1 MIPQQKFSEYYY
13 LYLKNDKNIS
23 QIPEGKNSA
32 KKAEQSLHPIPTRKG
47 KLWTYRLAQGRN
59 KIITNPIY
67 RTIDEISTRL
77 AREHVYLLSAGISFN
92 VLLCLIPMILV
103 ALYVAGKVVNV
114 DKVIEYVQ
122 QALATALPTTTSTN
136 ELIVTVTSELRT
148 IDEYSATAGYIGIG
162 ILIWTSS
169 ALFSSLR
176 TGLNAIF
183 NIPSPKFFLWYK
195 IKDLLLTIATS
206 VIILIST
213 LITPLMSLLSSKVL
227 NVLPSEYSWLGSNTM
242 ALVLSALSAYI
253 VFFFLLRFV
262 PNKPQPLF
270 IINTSALT
278 SVILWE
284 SARFAFTWYLN
295 NIATFGKFYGTFTV
309 LVISAIWIYYSTL
322 ILLVSAEIA
331 EYTYQKR
338 NSV

>member
-1 MIPQQKFSEYYY
+1 MR
-13 LYLKNDKNIS
+13 NDKNIS
-23 QIPEGKNSA
+23 QKSDGINSA
-32 KKAEQSLHPIPTRKG
+32 QKAEQSSNTFPTRKK
-47 KLWTYRLAQGRN
+47 KLWSNRLAQGRK
-59 KIITNPIY
+59 KIIANPIY
-67 RTIDEISTRL
+67 RFIDEVSSRL
-77 AREHVYLLSAGISFN
+77 AQEHVYLLSAGISFN

-114 DKVIEYVQ
+114 DNVILYVQ
-122 QALATALPTTTSTN
+122 QALATALPATSSTN
-136 ELIVTVTSELRT
+136 ELITTVVSELRT
-148 IDEYSATAGYIGIG
+148 IDEYSTTAGYIGIG

-195 IKDLLLTIATS
+195 FKDLILTIVTS
-206 VIILIST
+206 VMILIST
-213 LITPLMSLLSSKVL
+213 LITPLMSLFSSQVL
-227 NVLPSEYSWLGSNTM
+227 NILPSEYDWLGSNTI
-242 ALVLSALSAYI
+242 ALLLSATSAYI

-270 IINTSALT
+270 IINTSAVT
-278 SVILWE
+278 SVLLWE

-309 LVISAIWIYYSTL
+309 LVVSAIWIYYSTL

-331 EYTYQKR
+331 EYMYQKR
-338 NSV
+338 NS